1 MELNINKTLLSA
13 IGNVDKSEAEIA
25 KAMLAGSKAASQS
38 WEVIKEV
45 CEIDDSQLHFIK
57 DPTGE
62 DKKNNH
68 WVSTRNIWAQHV
80 YAALM
85 GERSVGYMFDKNVSR
100 KDEITAEG
108 GRSKG
113 KRQTK
118 LAWQQRMGK
127 ITKRSHDYINQ
138 VLNPETQKRDGET
151 SKHLDLLHKGL
162 KSVLTQV
169 NKKKPDGTIKDPV
182 IKKLAGKSTEDLLN
196 LLIK

>member
-1 MELNINKTLLSA
+1 MEIKINKALLGA
-13 IGNVDKSEAEIA
+13 IGNVDKSDAAI
-25 KAMLAGSKAASQS
+25 KAAMAQGSTAAMDS
-38 WEVIKEV
+38 WNVIKKV
-45 CEIDDSQLHFIK
+45 CEIDDSQLHYLK

-85 GERSVGYMFDKNVSR
+85 GERSVGYMYDKNIAR
-100 KDEITAEG
+100 EDEITAEG

-113 KRQTK
+113 VRQTK
-118 LAWQQRMGK
+118 HAWQQRLGK
-127 ITKRSHDYINQ
+127 ITKRSSDYIEA
-138 VLNPETQKRDGET
+138 VLNPEPKKRNGST
-151 SKHLDLLHKGL
+151 STHIDLLHKGL

-182 IKKLAGKSTEDLLN
+182 IEKLKGKSTQDLFDLLT
-196 LLIK
+196 K

>member
-1 MELNINKTLLSA
+1 MEIQINKALLGA
-13 IGNVDKSEAEIA
+13 ITSVDKSEADMAAAIEQGSTA
-25 KAMLAGSKAASQS
+25 ANKAWTTVKQ
-38 WEVIKEV
+38 V
-45 CEIDDSQLHFIK
+45 CEIDDSQLCYLK

-68 WVSTRNIWAQHV
+68 WVSTRAMWYHHIGV
-80 YAALM
+80 ALLGNSM
-85 GERSVGYMFDKNVSR
+85 KYMYDKNVVG

-113 KRQTK
+113 KRKTK
-118 LAWQQRMGK
+118 QAWKQAIGK
-127 ITKRSHDYINQ
+127 ISNRSIGYIDN
-138 VLNPETQKRDGET
+138 VINPEKQKRDGST
-151 SKHLDLLHKGL
+151 STHIDLLHKGL

-182 IKKLAGKSTEDLLN
+182 IEKLKGKSTQDLFN